1 MWSIM
6 RIGESFQ
13 QSDLLNSVGLY
24 ERLIVIAVHFV
35 VVEIDFK
42 LVWTKFLKVDS
53 KTEINK
59 FRLKIF

>member
-42 LVWTKFLKVDS
+42 LV
-53 KTEINK
+53 
-59 FRLKIF
+59 